1 MSKKKGS
8 VGRRGFLKGAA
19 GGVAA
24 LMAKPEP
31 APAAAP
37 AQEGATAGRAEVAG
51 PVRYGADFM
60 MDVIKSL
67 GIEYCASTPG
77 SNFAALHE
85 SMINYGGNKN
95 PEFLTCCH
103 EEQSVAMAHGYAKIE
118 GKPIMIMAQGTV
130 GLQHA
135 SMAIY
140 KAYADRVPVIIVLG
154 NTLDAARR
162 GGYTASAHSA
172 QDVAS
177 MVRDYTKWD
186 DTP

>member
-1 MSKKKGS
+1 MSQKKGS

-24 LMAKPEP
+24 LIAKPEP
-31 APAAAP
+31 VPAATP
-37 AQEGATAGRAEVAG
+37 AQEGAAVGSGRAEVAA

-85 SMINYGGNKN
+85 SMINYGGNKD

-103 EEQSVAMAHGYAKIE
+103 EEQSDARAHGYAKME
-118 GKPIMIMAQGTV
+118 CKPIM
-130 GLQHA
+130 
-135 SMAIY
+135 
-140 KAYADRVPVIIVLG
+140 
-154 NTLDAARR
+154 
-162 GGYTASAHSA
+162 
-172 QDVAS
+172 
-177 MVRDYTKWD
+177 
-186 DTP
+186 